1 MGGVFPGA
9 PTLDDFWKLVEA
21 GRDTCGPVPPGRWLF
36 DPAQIRNTAHGVPD
50 AVFTDR
56 GCFIE
61 GFTPNLAL
69 TGLPRE
75 VAATLDPAF
84 HLLLAAGHAAFAQAR
99 TATLDRGRM
108 GVIIGSIALPTSGSS
123 VLCDEVLGPLFVRSM
138 AGGGAGLD
146 AASGAGRGADSA
158 ARDGS
163 AVSRAQR
170 ATQTA
175 LTNPLNRYVTGLPA
189 AMLGASLGFGSGCYG
204 LDAACASS
212 LYAVKLA
219 CDELLAGRAD
229 AMLAGGLSR
238 PDSLYTQMGFS
249 QLRALSPSGR
259 CSPFDVKGDGLIV
272 GEGAGIVVLKRLDDA
287 LRDGDHIL
295 AVIRGAG
302 LSNDTEGNLL
312 APSSEGQLRALR
324 MAYDAAG
331 WSPDM
336 VDLIECHATG
346 TPVGDAVE
354 FNSLAQLWQ
363 RSAVPRTGAAPCVLS
378 AVKSNIGHL
387 LTAAGSAGLIKTL
400 MAMQRGTLPPVANF
414 EQASDKVRLADSPF
428 AILQKSQAWER
439 RAANVPRRAAINGFG
454 FGGINAH
461 LLIEEWLGEASLA
474 MYGAATP
481 PRSSRGS
488 AVPFEMPSGVPSEV
502 SSDVSSENLSNVPA
516 ASALPSTEKETHPEP
531 IAIIGMG
538 VRTGHCA
545 DLQAF
550 TQRVLDSDSTSQA
563 ALRKV
568 WRGLRPEDLAS
579 LDGADDA
586 DAQHDS
592 PTSLPGYYLDDLA
605 VPIDRFH
612 IAPREL
618 AEMLPQQLLML
629 DVAKSALDDAGSP
642 KLDSSRSGVFIGLG
656 LDLRTT
662 DFHFRWSVKQRA
674 PEHTE
679 QAGLPLNADRTLGAL
694 GGIVASRVARE
705 FHIGGPSHTICSED
719 TSGLRAL
726 DVAVRALQRGEL
738 DVALAGAV
746 DLNGDLRSLAATDAL
761 RAYSRTGVARPFDAD
776 ADGAVPGEGAACVVL
791 KRLADA
797 ERAGDRIYAVV
808 RGVGAATGTQAD
820 NGLSFPSSAVIE
832 QALARAYADA
842 GVAPSSVQLIEA
854 HGSGTPQ
861 EDAAEADAFATF
873 FGGAARAQ
881 AAHVSSA
888 KADVGHTGAA
898 CGLVSLVK
906 ASLCLH
912 HENLPGLRNL
922 RTPSATLAAAPDLLT
937 PRQTRHW
944 VRNRIDGP
952 RRAGVSA
959 MSAEGGC
966 MHVVLDA
973 HEPVAAVTTSKAAVV
988 PAREALFFLSAESA
1002 EALRQSL
1009 HALERMAH
1017 AAGTATTAQLAQRW
1031 WQLHSAARTQAALTA
1046 GAEPHRAALLVRDTP
1061 QLLRLI
1067 HQAAAGDTWRTTHGV
1082 EDRERV
1088 FTSRA
1093 ALAAIGGVGGAN
1105 GATGTNGANGASSA
1119 SGMAGAGAAAAH
1131 PGRIAFVFPGTGN
1144 QFEGMGLDLARQW
1157 PQVLRVQDAENQRL
1171 AGQMRIGQFWNGP
1184 LTPALLSDHR
1194 ALISGQVA
1202 FGTLVADLAQRFG
1215 LRPSAAIGYSLGES
1229 TALFALRAWRRRD
1242 AMLERL
1248 AQSSLFARDLSGTP
1262 EVLRERWQL
1271 PPQQAVEWVT
1281 GMVDRPA
1288 DQVRAAIGARK
1299 RVYVLIVN
1307 TPDECVIGGDRVE
1320 VDAVVAALGC
1330 HWFALQGVGTVHCEL
1345 AHAVRKPYRAL
1356 HHFETAAPADVEFY
1370 SCAWGRAYTPDQES
1384 AADAIEAQ
1392 ALGTVDFPRVIRAAY
1407 AAGVQTFIEIGPGNS
1422 CSRMIGKILAGR
1434 PHFARSLAVAGQP
1447 AVTHFLRTLGQLF
1460 VEGVPV
1466 QLDDLFGAADANAR
1480 GTDVDRH
1487 AQAVSGPPKKMV
1499 TVSISGAPFRA
1510 PVLEKIV
1517 MTPTPRTA
1525 PGADPRPVPASN
1537 PLPEPV
1543 LVMSSFATPAYP
1555 EGVAAPVAVPA
1566 VSGTGR
1572 FESVLLQAIADAE
1585 HATHEAHEAYLRFS
1599 QGLSDDLARAVSQ
1612 QVTLLNSAAQ
1622 SGFGVVP
1629 GPSAYAPASSVA
1641 QSSQSYLTTSAP
1653 PAERA
1658 YDTMPFAVST
1668 RADGVPTA
1676 LNRAACL
1683 EFGRGLVGRVLGAK
1697 FAAADAFPTRVR
1709 LPDEPLMLVD
1719 RITYIEGD
1727 PLSMTRGRLVTE
1739 HDIHDGAW
1747 YLDCGRIPTCIAV
1760 EAGQADL
1767 FLSGYLGIDFE
1778 TQGRAMYRLLDAK
1791 VCFHRGLPG
1800 AGMVIRYDIR
1810 IDHFFR
1816 QGDTWLFKFNF
1827 EATVNG
1833 EPLLSMTDGCAGFF
1847 TQAALAAGK
1856 GIVRT
1861 TLDLKPVAG
1870 KRAADWRALAGM
1882 GVESYTAAQLDA
1894 LRAGDFA
1901 ACFGDAFAHL
1911 PVKHPV
1917 TLPGGNAARM
1927 KLVHRIPHLDP
1938 TGGRFGLGLVRGEA
1952 DIHAD
1957 DWFLTCHFVDDR
1969 VMPGTLMF
1977 ECCLHTLRVFLLRQG
1992 WIAEQ
1997 GQVALEPVPGVA
2009 SQLKCRGQVQG
2020 TTRVVT
2026 YEVSIKEL
2034 GYGPEPYVIADALM
2048 YADGK
2053 PIVEITN
2060 MSLRYAGV
2068 TRAQIEAL
2076 WDAVGSGIRSAA
2088 SAAASAAS
2096 GVSPVV
2102 VRGTEKKPALY
2113 TYEQVLAYA
2122 TGSPSEAF
2130 GAPYKIFDEGN
2141 TGGRVIA
2148 RLPGPPFQFIDRI
2161 TAIDC
2166 EPWKIVAGGSV
2177 EAQYDVPPDAWYFA
2191 DNRQGDMPFAV
2202 LLEIALQPCG
2212 WLAAYMGSALTSDID
2227 ISFRNLGGTATQVA
2241 PVWPDV
2247 GTLTIRVKLTKA
2259 SSSAGMIIQFFDY
2272 EVLAGEVSLYKGDT
2286 YFGFF
2291 PKSAL
2296 EKQEGLKDAK
2306 RYQPD
2311 AQALACARRLPFPS
2325 DAPLPT
2331 GRLRLLDEIAAWMP
2345 DGGPASLGF
2354 IRATRRV
2361 MADEWFFKAHFYQD
2375 PVVPGSLGL
2384 ESFLQLLKFVAME
2397 RWRAAPGARIEAVAC
2412 GERHEWT
2419 YRGQV
2424 IPADHEV
2431 TVEAVVTTVDEAQ
2444 HLLRADGFLIVD
2456 GRVIYAMKNFTVRQ
2470 VLAH

>member
-9 PTLDDFWKLVEA
+9 PTLDDFWKRVEA
-21 GRDTCGPVPPGRWLF
+21 GIDACGPVPLGRWLL
-36 DPAQIRNTAHGVPD
+36 DPAQIRNTAHGAPD

-61 GFTPNLAL
+61 GFNPNLAL
-69 TGLPRE
+69 TGLPRD

-99 TATLDRGRM
+99 TDALDRSRM

-123 VLCDEVLGPLFVRSM
+123 ALCDEVLGPLFARSV
-138 AGGGAGLD
+138 AGSRNAVGNSGHTAQGL
-146 AASGAGRGADSA
+146 AS
-158 ARDGS
+158 
-163 AVSRAQR
+163 
-170 ATQTA
+170 
-175 LTNPLNRYVTGLPA
+175 NPLNRYVTGLPA
-189 AMLGASLGFGSGCYG
+189 TLLGASLGFGGGCYG

-219 CDELLAGRAD
+219 CDELQAGRAD

-259 CSPFDVKGDGLIV
+259 CAPFDVKGDGLIV

-287 LRDGDHIL
+287 LRDGDNIL
-295 AVIRGAG
+295 ALICGAG
-302 LSNDTEGNLL
+302 WSNDIEGNLL
-312 APSSEGQLRALR
+312 APSTEGQLRALR

-354 FNSLAQLWQ
+354 FNSLVQLWQ
-363 RSAVPRTGAAPCVLS
+363 RGAAQQAVAARCVLS

-400 MAMQRGTLPPVANF
+400 MAMQHGRLPPVANF
-414 EQASDKVRLADSPF
+414 QRPSDKVRLAQSPF
-428 AILQKSQAWER
+428 AILDRSQAWQR
-439 RAANVPRRAAINGFG
+439 RATNVPRRAAINGFG

-474 MYGAATP
+474 MHEPVVRRQPALRA
-481 PRSSRGS
+481 RAS
-488 AVPFEMPSGVPSEV
+488 AVAGADNMAHS
-502 SSDVSSENLSNVPA
+502 
-516 ASALPSTEKETHPEP
+516 EP
-531 IAIIGMG
+531 IAIVGMG

-545 DLQAF
+545 NLQAF
-550 TQRVLDSDSTSQA
+550 AQRVLDSDSVDPPVV
-563 ALRKV
+563 RKV
-568 WRGLRPEDLAS
+568 WRGLLMADPATALEPVDHHAAHAAPEAEPGS
-579 LDGADDA
+579 APG
-586 DAQHDS
+586 
-592 PTSLPGYYLDDLA
+592 TVPGYYLDDLA

-642 KLDSSRSGVFIGLG
+642 RLDPSRSGVFIGLG

-662 DFHFRWSVKQRA
+662 DFHFRWSVKQRT

-705 FHIGGPSHTICSED
+705 FHIGGPSHAICSED

-746 DLNGDLRSLAATDAL
+746 DLNGDLRSFAATDAL
-761 RAYSRTGVARPFDAD
+761 RAYARDGMARPFDENAG
-776 ADGAVPGEGAACVVL
+776 GAAPGEGAACVVL

-797 ERAGDRIYAVV
+797 ERDGDHIYAVV
-808 RGVGAATGTQAD
+808 RGVGAANDNTGHAGNAVNTAQADSATTMAAAGTQPQTLLPF
-820 NGLSFPSSAVIE
+820 LSSTVIA
-832 QALARAYADA
+832 QALERAYADA

-861 EDAAEADAFATF
+861 EDAAEADAFSIF
-873 FGGAARAQ
+873 FGGAARTL

-898 CGLVSLVK
+898 CGLVSLIK
-906 ASLCLH
+906 AALCLH

-922 RTPSATLAAAPDLLT
+922 RTPRATLAAAGVLT

-944 VRNRIDGP
+944 VRNRIEGP

-973 HEPVAAVTTSKAAVV
+973 HEGVAASTSGKAAVV
-988 PAREALFFLSAESA
+988 PAREALFFLSADNA
-1002 EALRQSL
+1002 QALRESL
-1009 HALERMAH
+1009 QVLERMAH
-1017 AAGTATTAQLAQRW
+1017 EAGAASIAQLAQRW
-1031 WQLHSAARTQAALTA
+1031 WRLHGAARTQAAQTA
-1046 GAEPHRAALLVRDTP
+1046 GAEPHRTALLARDTP

-1067 HQAAAGDTWRTTHGV
+1067 HQATAGETFRTTHSM

-1088 FTSRA
+1088 FGSRA
-1093 ALAAIGGVGGAN
+1093 DVGGA
-1105 GATGTNGANGASSA
+1105 
-1119 SGMAGAGAAAAH
+1119 AAH
-1131 PGRIAFVFPGTGN
+1131 AGRIAFVFPGTGN

-1171 AGQMRIGQFWNGP
+1171 ASQMHVGQFWNGP

-1271 PPQQAVEWVT
+1271 PSQQAVEWVT
-1281 GMVDRPA
+1281 GMVDRPL

-1320 VDAVVAALGC
+1320 AEAVVAALGC

-1345 AHAVRKPYRAL
+1345 AHAVRQPYRAL

-1466 QLDDLFGAADANAR
+1466 QLDELFGAADANAR
-1480 GTDVDRH
+1480 GTGVDGL
-1487 AQAVSGPPKKMV
+1487 ALAVAGQPKKMV
-1499 TVSISGAPFRA
+1499 TVSISGAPFRVPA
-1510 PVLEKIV
+1510 PEQML
-1517 MTPTPRTA
+1517 MPPASRGA
-1525 PGADPRPVPASN
+1525 PGADLRTVSSSK

-1543 LVMSSFATPAYP
+1543 LAMSSVENMQYSDRVGAPTALATI
-1555 EGVAAPVAVPA
+1555 G
-1566 VSGTGR
+1566 GTGR
-1572 FESVLLQAIADAE
+1572 FENVLLQAMADAE
-1585 HATHEAHEAYLRFS
+1585 QATHEAHEAYLRFS

-1612 QVTLLNSAAQ
+1612 QVMLLNSAAQ
-1622 SGFGVVP
+1622 SGIAVVS
-1629 GPSAYAPASSVA
+1629 GPSAHAPVPPLV
-1641 QSSQSYLTTSAP
+1641 QSRLTPVAP
-1653 PAERA
+1653 PVERA
-1658 YDTMPFAVST
+1658 HDAMPFAAST

-1719 RITYIEGD
+1719 RITHIEGE
-1727 PLSMTRGRLVTE
+1727 PLSMTQGRLVTE
-1739 HDIHDGAW
+1739 HDIHAGAW

-1778 TQGRAMYRLLDAK
+1778 TRGRAMYRLLDAK

-1800 AGMVIRYDIR
+1800 AGAVIRYDIR

-1833 EPLLSMTDGCAGFF
+1833 EPLLSMTEGCAGFF
-1847 TQAALAAGK
+1847 TQEALAAGK

-1870 KRAADWRALAGM
+1870 KRAADWRVLVGM
-1882 GVESYTAAQLDA
+1882 SVESYTAAQLDA
-1894 LRAGDFA
+1894 LRAGDLA
-1901 ACFGDAFAHL
+1901 GCFGDAFAHL
-1911 PVKHPV
+1911 PVRHPV
-1917 TLPGGNAARM
+1917 TLPGGDVAANATRM
-1927 KLVHRIPHLDP
+1927 KLVHRIAHLDP
-1938 TGGRFGLGLVRGEA
+1938 AGGRFGLGLVRGEA

-2009 SQLKCRGQVQG
+2009 SQLKCRGQVLD

-2048 YADGK
+2048 FADGK

-2076 WDAVGSGIRSAA
+2076 WDAAHGSRQPAAPALGSTPPLSAGPA
-2088 SAAASAAS
+2088 PA
-2096 GVSPVV
+2096 
-2102 VRGTEKKPALY
+2102 RKPALY

-2122 TGSPSEAF
+2122 TGNPSEAF

-2141 TGGRVIA
+2141 AGGRVIA

-2166 EPWKIVAGGSV
+2166 EPWKIVAGGGV
-2177 EAQYDVPPDAWYFA
+2177 EAQYDVPPEAWYFA

-2227 ISFRNLGGTATQVA
+2227 VSFRNLGGSATQSA

-2272 EVLAGEVSLYKGDT
+2272 EVLAGATSLYKGDT

-2306 RYQPD
+2306 RYQP
-2311 AQALACARRLPFPS
+2311 AAGALAQARRLPFPA
-2325 DAPLPT
+2325 DAPLPG
-2331 GRLRLLDEIAAWMP
+2331 GRLRLLDAIAAWIP

-2384 ESFLQLLKFVAME
+2384 ESFLQLLKFMAME
-2397 RWRAAPGARIEAVAC
+2397 RWRVAPGARFEAVAC
-2412 GERHEWT
+2412 GQRHAWT

-2431 TVEAVVTTVDEAQ
+2431 TVEALVTMVDEAQ
-2444 HLLRADGFLIVD
+2444 RLMRADGFLIVD
-2456 GRVIYAMKNFTVRQ
+2456 GRVIYAMNDFTVQQ

>member
-9 PTLDDFWKLVEA
+9 PTLDDFWHVVEA
-21 GRDTCGPVPPGRWLF
+21 GRDTCKPVPAGRWLL
-36 DPAQIRNTAHGVPD
+36 DPAAIRNAAHGVAD

-61 GFTPNLAL
+61 GFAPDL
-69 TGLPRE
+69 TASGLPQH
-75 VAATLDPAF
+75 VAASLDPAF

-99 TATLDRGRM
+99 TGALDRSRA

-123 VLCDEVLGPLFVRSM
+123 ALCDAVLGPLFK
-138 AGGGAGLD
+138 
-146 AASGAGRGADSA
+146 AGRGVDNGTPG
-158 ARDGS
+158 GS
-163 AVSRAQR
+163 ARSAQQ
-170 ATQTA
+170 ASHA
-175 LTNPLNRYVTGLPA
+175 PLPNPLNRYATGLPA
-189 AMLGASLGFGSGCYG
+189 TLLGCSLGFGGGCYG

-212 LYAVKLA
+212 LYAIKLA
-219 CDELLAGRAD
+219 CDELRAGRAD
-229 AMLAGGLSR
+229 TMLAGGLSR

-287 LRDGDHIL
+287 LRDGDRIL
-295 AVIRGAG
+295 ALIRGAG

-324 MAYDAAG
+324 MAYAAAG
-331 WSPDM
+331 WTPDM

-354 FNSLAQLWQ
+354 FDSLARLWQ
-363 RSAVPRTGAAPCVLS
+363 AEAQGRRDAAPCVLS

-400 MAMQRGTLPPVANF
+400 LALQHGTLPPVANF
-414 EQASDKVRLADSPF
+414 EQPSAKVRLTGSPF
-428 AILQKSQAWER
+428 TILSRSQSWER
-439 RAANVPRRAAINGFG
+439 RAADVPRRAAINGFG

-461 LLIEEWLGEASLA
+461 LLIEEWLGEAQLA
-474 MYGAATP
+474 NSSAPRVGRAGHAEGRAVAGIAPENGTAVAEAATT
-481 PRSSRGS
+481 
-488 AVPFEMPSGVPSEV
+488 A
-502 SSDVSSENLSNVPA
+502 
-516 ASALPSTEKETHPEP
+516 P
-531 IAIIGMG
+531 IAIVGMG

-545 DLQAF
+545 DLRAF
-550 TQRVLDSDSTSQA
+550 TERVLDADA
-563 ALRKV
+563 GGAPAVRKA
-568 WRGLRPEDLAS
+568 WRGLSPDEMVNVHGG
-579 LDGADDA
+579 DGHVPVTA
-586 DAQHDS
+586 
-592 PTSLPGYYLDDLA
+592 LLGYFLDDLA
-605 VPIDRFH
+605 VPLDRFH
-612 IAPREL
+612 IPPREL

-629 DVAKSALDDAGSP
+629 DVAKSALEDAGRP
-642 KLDSSRSGVFIGLG
+642 VFDSARTGVFIGLG

-662 DFHFRWSVKQRA
+662 DFHFRWSVKARDETQTGRA
-674 PEHTE
+674 GP
-679 QAGLPLNADRTLGAL
+679 PLNADRTLGAL

-726 DVAVRALQRGEL
+726 EVAVRALQRGEL
-738 DVALAGAV
+738 DTALAGAV

-761 RAYSRTGVARPFDAD
+761 RAYSRSGRAQPFDVQ

-797 ERAGDRIYAVV
+797 ERDGDRVYAVI
-808 RGVGAATGTQAD
+808 RGVGAANAGGAGALVSAAAPAPATITQA
-820 NGLSFPSSAVIE
+820 L
-832 QALARAYADA
+832 QRAYTDA
-842 GVAPSSVQLIEA
+842 GVVPSSVQLIEA
-854 HGSGTPQ
+854 HGSGY
-861 EDAAEADAFATF
+861 AAEDQAEAGALATF
-873 FGGAARAQ
+873 FGSTERAL
-881 AAHVSSA
+881 ACHIGSA

-898 CGLVSLVK
+898 CGLVSLIK
-906 ASLCLH
+906 AGLCLH
-912 HENLPGLRNL
+912 HQIIPGLRNL
-922 RTPSATLAAAPDLLT
+922 RAPRAELAAALGLHT
-937 PRQTRHW
+937 PRHARHW

-959 MSAEGGC
+959 MGAQSGC

-973 HEPVAAVTTSKAAVV
+973 FEAPTALPAGTSRGGVAGSRAAGALGG
-988 PAREALFFLSAESA
+988 PEALFTLAAQTESGMRA
-1002 EALRQSL
+1002 AFQ
-1009 HALERMAH
+1009 ALERLAN
-1017 AAGTATTAQLAQRW
+1017 AALDTPVIELARRW
-1031 WQLHSAARTQAALTA
+1031 WQTERMAMARTHGDA
-1046 GAEPHRAALLVRDTP
+1046 GRAPQRAALLARDVP

-1067 HQAAAGDTWRTTHGV
+1067 HQALAGAGFRSTHGI

-1088 FTSRA
+1088 FIAS
-1093 ALAAIGGVGGAN
+1093 GK
-1105 GATGTNGANGASSA
+1105 GASDA
-1119 SGMAGAGAAAAH
+1119 SVFNAPAH

-1144 QFEGMGLDLARQW
+1144 QFEGMGRDLARQW
-1157 PQVLRVQDAENQRL
+1157 PGALHMQDGENQRL
-1171 AGQMRIGQFWNGP
+1171 AEQMRVDQFWNGP
-1184 LTPALLSDHR
+1184 LSRATLSDHR
-1194 ALISGQVA
+1194 ALISAQVA
-1202 FGTLVADLAQRFG
+1202 FGTMVADLAQRFG
-1215 LRPSAAIGYSLGES
+1215 MVPSAAIGYSLGES
-1229 TALFALRAWRRRD
+1229 TSLFALRAWRKRD

-1262 EVLRERWQL
+1262 EVLRERWKL
-1271 PPQQAVEWVT
+1271 PAAQAVEWVT
-1281 GMVDRPA
+1281 GMVDRPV
-1288 DQVRAAIGARK
+1288 DQVRAVIAAGGAADMATARGSDGGACK

-1307 TPDECVIGGDRVE
+1307 TGDECVIGGDRVE
-1320 VDAVVAALGC
+1320 VEAVVAALGC

-1345 AHAVRKPYRAL
+1345 AHPVRTPYREL
-1356 HHFETAAPADVEFY
+1356 HHFETMAPADVEFY

-1392 ALGTVDFPRVIRAAY
+1392 ALATVDFPRVIRAAY

-1434 PHFARSLAVAGQP
+1434 PHTARALAVAGQP

-1460 VEGVPV
+1460 VDGVPV
-1466 QLDDLFGAADANAR
+1466 NLDEMFEGAGDGGMLAPVQDGYAPLKAPAAR
-1480 GTDVDRH
+1480 
-1487 AQAVSGPPKKMV
+1487 MI
-1499 TVSISGAPFRA
+1499 TVSISGASLRA
-1510 PVLEKIV
+1510 AMPDQSERMPVAK
-1517 MTPTPRTA
+1517 MTHAPMPGSA
-1525 PGADPRPVPASN
+1525 PGATPRPMPIAK
-1537 PLPEPV
+1537 PLLEPV
-1543 LVMSSFATPAYP
+1543 SELALAQQWDHERSPVMS
-1555 EGVAAPVAVPA
+1555 AAALA
-1566 VSGTGR
+1566 GAER
-1572 FESVLLQAIADAE
+1572 FDGVLLRAIEDAE
-1585 HATHEAHEAYLRFS
+1585 RATQEAHQAYLRFS
-1599 QGLSDDLARAVSQ
+1599 QGLSDTLAQAVAQ
-1612 QVTLLNSAAQ
+1612 QVGLLQQAGQ
-1622 SGFGVVP
+1622 SG
-1629 GPSAYAPASSVA
+1629 STTAVA
-1641 QSSQSYLTTSAP
+1641 W
-1653 PAERA
+1653 AEA
-1658 YDTMPFAVST
+1658 

-1676 LNRAACL
+1676 LDRAACL

-1719 RITYIEGD
+1719 RITQIEGE
-1727 PLSMTRGRLVTE
+1727 PLSMTQGRVVTE
-1739 HDIHDGAW
+1739 HDIHAGAW

-1800 AGMVIRYDIR
+1800 AGEVIRYDIR

-1827 EATVNG
+1827 ESTVNG
-1833 EPLLSMTDGCAGFF
+1833 APLLSMTDGCAGFF
-1847 TQAALAAGK
+1847 TQEALAAGK

-1870 KRAADWRALAGM
+1870 KRAADWRTLVEM
-1882 GVESYTAAQLDA
+1882 GVESYSAAQLDA
-1894 LRAGDFA
+1894 LRAGQLA
-1901 ACFGDAFAHL
+1901 ACFGAAFAHL
-1911 PVKHPV
+1911 PLTRPV
-1917 TLPGGNAARM
+1917 TLPGGQVAGRDAADGGARM

-1938 TGGRFGLGLVRGEA
+1938 AGGRFGLGLVRGEA

-1992 WIAEQ
+1992 WIAEE
-1997 GQVALEPVPGVA
+1997 GRVALEPMPGVA
-2009 SQLKCRGQVQG
+2009 SQLKCRGQVLD

-2026 YEVSIKEL
+2026 YEVSIKEQ
-2034 GYGPEPYVIADALM
+2034 GYGSEPYVIADALM

-2068 TRAQIEAL
+2068 TRAEIEAL
-2076 WDAVGSGIRSAA
+2076 WTGARAGVQAVAPAPLPASPVAPALMPA
-2088 SAAASAAS
+2088 SAR
-2096 GVSPVV
+2096 V
-2102 VRGTEKKPALY
+2102 KKPALY

-2122 TGSPSEAF
+2122 TGNPSEAF

-2141 TGGRVIA
+2141 AGGRVIA

-2161 TAIDC
+2161 TEINC
-2166 EPWKIVAGGSV
+2166 EPWKIVDGGSV
-2177 EAQYDVPPDAWYFA
+2177 EAQYDVPADAWYFA

-2227 ISFRNLGGTATQVA
+2227 ISFRNLGGTATQLM
-2241 PVWPDV
+2241 PVWPDA
-2247 GTLTIRVKLTKA
+2247 GTLTIRVKLTRA

-2272 EVLAGEVSLYKGDT
+2272 AVLAGDATIYQGDT

-2296 EKQEGLKDAK
+2296 EKQEGLKDAQ

-2311 AQALACARRLPFPS
+2311 AEALSRAARLPFPAE
-2325 DAPLPT
+2325 APLPG
-2331 GRLRLLDEIAAWMP
+2331 GRLRLLDAIACWLPA
-2345 DGGPASLGF
+2345 GGPNGLGF

-2384 ESFLQLLKFVAME
+2384 ESFLQLLKFAANE
-2397 RWRAAPGARIEAVAC
+2397 RWRAAPGARLEAVAIN
-2412 GERHEWT
+2412 HQHAWT

-2431 TVEAVVTTVDEAQ
+2431 TVEAVITAVDDAQ
-2444 HLLRADGFLIVD
+2444 RLLRADGFLIVD
-2456 GRVIYAMKNFTVRQ
+2456 GRVIYAMKDFTVRQ
-2470 VLAH
+2470 ILAH

>member
-9 PTLDDFWKLVEA
+9 PALDDFWKLVEV
-21 GRDTCGPVPPGRWLF
+21 GRDTCRPVPAGRWLL
-36 DPAQIRNTAHGVPD
+36 DPAQIRNAAPGVPD

-61 GFTPNLAL
+61 GFAPNLAL
-69 TGLPRE
+69 AGLPRE
-75 VAATLDPAF
+75 LAATLDPAF

-99 TATLDRGRM
+99 MATLDRSRM

-123 VLCDEVLGPLFVRSM
+123 ALCDAVLGPLFARSM
-138 AGGGAGLD
+138 AGSAGTGF
-146 AASGAGRGADSA
+146 ATGASGARHGKWTLAS
-158 ARDGS
+158 
-163 AVSRAQR
+163 
-170 ATQTA
+170 
-175 LTNPLNRYVTGLPA
+175 NPLNRFVTGLPA
-189 AMLGASLGFGSGCYG
+189 TLLGASLGFGGGCYG

-219 CDELLAGRAD
+219 CDELLSGRAD

-259 CSPFDVKGDGLIV
+259 CAPFDVKGDGLIV

-287 LRDGDHIL
+287 LRDGDPIL
-295 AVIRGAG
+295 ALIRGAG

-324 MAYDAAG
+324 MAYSAAG

-363 RSAVPRTGAAPCVLS
+363 GGTTQRRGAAPCVLS

-400 MAMQRGTLPPVANF
+400 LAMQHGTLPPVAHF
-414 EQASDKVRLADSPF
+414 ENASDKVGLAGSPF
-428 AILQKSQAWER
+428 AILRQSQPWPR
-439 RAANVPRRAAINGFG
+439 RAAEVPRRAAINGFG

-461 LLIEEWLGEASLA
+461 LLIEEWLGEVSLA
-474 MYGAATP
+474 MVQP
-481 PRSSRGS
+481 PRMPPPSRAS
-488 AVPFEMPSGVPSEV
+488 AVAEAGA
-502 SSDVSSENLSNVPA
+502 PA
-516 ASALPSTEKETHPEP
+516 GKEEDRPEP
-531 IAIIGMG
+531 IAIVGMG

-550 TQRVLDSDSTSQA
+550 TQRVLDSDAADQP
-563 ALRKV
+563 ALRTS
-568 WRGLRPEDLAS
+568 WRGLTSDDLVA
-579 LDGADDA
+579 GRGTA
-586 DAQHDS
+586 DAGAGGHT
-592 PTSLPGYYLDDLA
+592 PGALPGFYLDDLA

-629 DVAKSALDDAGSP
+629 DVARSALDDAGNP
-642 KLDSSRSGVFIGLG
+642 ALDSSRSGVFIGLG

-662 DFHFRWSVKQRA
+662 DFHFRWRVKQGT

-746 DLNGDLRSLAATDAL
+746 DLNGDLRSLAATGAL
-761 RAYSRTGVARPFDAD
+761 RAYSRAGMARPFDMD

-791 KRLADA
+791 KRRADA
-797 ERAGDRIYAVV
+797 ERDGDRIYAVV
-808 RGVGAATGTQAD
+808 RGVGAANVSSPAVDGTY
-820 NGLSFPSSAVIE
+820 SSSSLAIG

-842 GVAPSSVQLIEA
+842 CVAPSSVQLIEA

-861 EDAAEADAFATF
+861 EDAAEADAFTTF
-873 FGGAARAQ
+873 FAGGARTL

-912 HENLPGLRNL
+912 HEILPGLRNL
-922 RTPSATLAAAPDLLT
+922 RTPRATLAAASGIHL
-937 PRQTRHW
+937 PRQARHW

-973 HEPVAAVTTSKAAVV
+973 HERVAAEAPAKAPVLA
-988 PAREALFFLSAESA
+988 AREALFFLSAENA
-1002 EALRQSL
+1002 EALRESV
-1009 HALERMAH
+1009 HALERMVHESGAGG
-1017 AAGTATTAQLAQRW
+1017 AAGAAGAAGAIGVAQLAQQW
-1031 WQLHSAARTQAALTA
+1031 WHLHGAAHTQAAQA
-1046 GAEPHRAALLVRDTP
+1046 AAPAPHRAALLARDTP

-1067 HQAAAGDTWRTTHGV
+1067 HQAAAGEAWRATHSI

-1088 FTSRA
+1088 FTSRTA
-1093 ALAAIGGVGGAN
+1093 VGGAR
-1105 GATGTNGANGASSA
+1105 
-1119 SGMAGAGAAAAH
+1119 AH
-1131 PGRIAFVFPGTGN
+1131 AGRIAFVFPGTGN
-1144 QFEGMGLDLARQW
+1144 QFEGMGLELARQW
-1157 PQVLRVQDAENQRL
+1157 PQVLRGQDAENERL
-1171 AGQMRIGQFWNGP
+1171 AGQLRIDPFWNGP

-1194 ALISGQVA
+1194 ALISAQVA
-1202 FGTLVADLAQRFG
+1202 FGTMVTDLAQRFG

-1248 AQSSLFARDLSGTP
+1248 AQSSLFARDLAGTP

-1271 PPQQAVEWVT
+1271 PPQQSVEWVT
-1281 GMVDRPA
+1281 GMVDRPLDA
-1288 DQVRAAIGARK
+1288 VRSAIGARK

-1307 TPDECVIGGDRVE
+1307 TPDECVIGGDRAEVE
-1320 VDAVVAALGC
+1320 AVVAALGC

-1345 AHAVRKPYRAL
+1345 AHAVRKRYREL

-1370 SCAWGRAYTPDQES
+1370 SGAWGRAYTPDQES

-1434 PHFARSLAVAGQP
+1434 PHFARALAVAGQP

-1466 QLDDLFGAADANAR
+1466 QLDELFGATEAHQGDR
-1480 GTDVDRH
+1480 GGS
-1487 AQAVSGPPKKMV
+1487 AQPAAGPLKKMV
-1499 TVSISGAPFRA
+1499 TVSISGAPFGA
-1510 PVLEKIV
+1510 PAGAPALAEKIV
-1517 MTPTPRTA
+1517 MSPVPRSA
-1525 PGADPRPVPASN
+1525 PGADPQPIPLEET
-1537 PLPEPV
+1537 LPEPF
-1543 LVMSSFATPAYP
+1543 LAMSAFENVENQEAL
-1555 EGVAAPVAVPA
+1555 VAAATLPPA
-1566 VSGTGR
+1566 GAAGR
-1572 FESVLLQAIADAE
+1572 FENVLLQAIADAE
-1585 HATHEAHEAYLRFS
+1585 HATHQAHEAYLRFS
-1599 QGLSDDLARAVSQ
+1599 QGLSADLARAVSQ
-1612 QVTLLNSAAQ
+1612 QVALLNSA
-1622 SGFGVVP
+1622 
-1629 GPSAYAPASSVA
+1629 GPSSGAVTLLAPLNPVALSPAALSSRP
-1641 QSSQSYLTTSAP
+1641 L
-1653 PAERA
+1653 
-1658 YDTMPFAVST
+1658 

-1676 LNRAACL
+1676 LDRAACL
-1683 EFGRGLVGRVLGAK
+1683 EFGRGLVGRVLGPR

-1719 RITYIEGD
+1719 RITQIEGE
-1727 PLSMTRGRLVTE
+1727 PLSMTRGRVVTE
-1739 HDIHDGAW
+1739 HDIHAGAW

-1778 TQGRAMYRLLDAK
+1778 TQGRALYRLLDAK

-1800 AGMVIRYDIR
+1800 AGEVIRYDIR

-1827 EATVNG
+1827 EATLNG

-1847 TQAALAAGK
+1847 TPQALAAGQ

-1861 TLDLKPVAG
+1861 TLDRKPVAG
-1870 KRAADWRALAGM
+1870 QRAADWRALVSM
-1882 GVESYTAAQLDA
+1882 GVESYSAQQLDA
-1894 LRAGDFA
+1894 LRAGDLA
-1901 ACFGDAFAHL
+1901 ACFGPAFARL

-1917 TLPGGNAARM
+1917 TLPGGARM

-1938 TGGRFGLGLVRGEA
+1938 AGGRFGLGLVRGAA

-1992 WIAEQ
+1992 WIAEA

-2009 SQLKCRGQVQG
+2009 SQLKCRGQVLD

-2034 GYGPEPYVIADALM
+2034 GYRPEPYVIADALM

-2060 MSLRYAGV
+2060 LSLRYAGV
-2068 TRAQIEAL
+2068 TRGQIEAL
-2076 WDAVGSGIRSAA
+2076 WSDASSGLGSAVGE
-2088 SAAASAAS
+2088 AAAVLPPLVAQGSA
-2096 GVSPVV
+2096 
-2102 VRGTEKKPALY
+2102 KKPALY

-2122 TGSPSEAF
+2122 TGNPSEAF
-2130 GAPYKIFDEGN
+2130 GAPYQIFDEGN
-2141 TGGRVIA
+2141 AAGRVIA

-2166 EPWKIVAGGSV
+2166 EPWKIVPGGGV
-2177 EAQYDVPPDAWYFA
+2177 EAQYDVPPGAWYFT

-2212 WLAAYMGSALTSDID
+2212 WLAAYMGSALTSDTD
-2227 ISFRNLGGTATQVA
+2227 VSFRNLGGSATQLA

-2247 GTLTIRVKLTKA
+2247 GTLTIRVRLTKA

-2272 EVLAGEVSLYKGDT
+2272 EVLAGAVSLYQGDT

-2296 EKQEGLKDAK
+2296 EKQEGLKDA
-2306 RYQPD
+2306 RRHQPD
-2311 AQALACARRLPFPS
+2311 AHALTRAQRRPFPS
-2325 DAPLPT
+2325 DAPLPG
-2331 GRLRLLDEIAAWMP
+2331 GRLRLLDEIAAWIP

-2361 MADEWFFKAHFYQD
+2361 LADEWFFKAHFYQD

-2384 ESFLQLLKFVAME
+2384 ESFLQLLKFIAME
-2397 RWRAAPGARIEAVAC
+2397 RWSAAPGARIEAVAC
-2412 GERHEWT
+2412 GQRHEWT

-2431 TVEAVVTTVDEAQ
+2431 TVEAVVTALDEAQ
-2444 HLLRADGFLIVD
+2444 RLLRADGFLIVD
-2456 GRVIYAMKNFTVRQ
+2456 GRVIYAMKDFTVRQ